1 MPTTTSYGTTG
12 LLIAAL
18 AAAARGWHVFPLAPG
33 SKVPALHRFDRCP
46 RTGACAAS
54 HVGWE
59 QRATTDPDR
68 IRAAWSTG
76 RAYNIGIATG
86 PSNLIVIDLDVPGPG
101 ETPPEPWNQ
110 PGVTD
115 GQDVLAVL
123 ADQAD
128 EPYPGDTLTVATPS
142 GGLHL
147 YYTAPDGIELR
158 NTGGDRGRGL
168 GWKVDTR
175 AHGGY
180 VLACGSIIGT
190 GTKARRYTYL
200 HDQTPA
206 PLPPWLVHRLTPSPV
221 PSAATTPARPVQ
233 VSAGRRTRYVDAAVT
248 LECEK
253 VTKARN
259 GQRNASLYVA
269 AKALGQ
275 LVAGGALREDDAVNE
290 LFSAAWKHISVGA
303 YNQSQAMATIR
314 SGLDAGAQQPR
325 QVA

>member
-1 MPTTTSYGTTG
+1 MTTTLLTTADPDDTAG
-12 LLIAAL
+12 LSAALLTAAL
-18 AAAARGWHVFPLAPG
+18 AAAARGWHVFPLKPG
-33 SKVPALHRFDRCP
+33 TKYPALHRKDRCP
-46 RTGACAAS
+46 RTAS
-54 HVGWE
+54 CRDGHQGWE

-68 IRAAWSTG
+68 IRAAWAHG
-76 RAYNIGIATG
+76 PFNIGIATG
-86 PSNLIVIDLDVPGPG
+86 PSRLVVVDLDTAKPGD
-101 ETPPEPWNQ
+101 TPPAEWHI
-110 PGVTD
+110 PGVRD

-123 ADQAD
+123 ADRHGQ
-128 EPYPGDTLTVATPS
+128 PIPVDTLTVATPS

-147 YYTAPDGIELR
+147 YYRAPDHVELR
-158 NTGGDRGRGL
+158 NTAGTL

-180 VLACGSIIGT
+180 VVAPGSTLVNG
-190 GTKARRYTYL
+190 RYRYTVD
-200 HDQTPA
+200 DQPHPLPTWLAGLLRPA
-206 PLPPWLVHRLTPSPV
+206 PPAPAPSQPV
-221 PSAATTPARPVQ
+221 RVAP
-233 VSAGRRTRYVDAAVT
+233 GRRSRYVDAAVS

-253 VTKARN
+253 VTNARD

-303 YNQSQAMATIR
+303 YSQSQAMATIR
-314 SGLDAGAQQPR
+314 SGLNAGALEPR